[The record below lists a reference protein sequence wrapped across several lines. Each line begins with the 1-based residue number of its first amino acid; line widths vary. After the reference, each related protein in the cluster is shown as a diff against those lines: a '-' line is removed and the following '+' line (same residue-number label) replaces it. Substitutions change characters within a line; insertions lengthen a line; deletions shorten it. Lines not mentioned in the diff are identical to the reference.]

1 MKIRNIFPTLFLL
14 ILISLS
20 SYAQE
25 EEQSVE
31 RAQILSV
38 NINQETNT
46 VDATVLAPKINN
58 AVFNSTTAKFSE
70 LIDGKRYPMKFFR
83 FEEIGGQ
90 NQEVYSILFVLD
102 WSGSMREEQRLV
114 KAKKAIFNTIQSIS
128 LPPGSKFYLTA
139 FHDDIFENVEVNKSN
154 IEAELEKYYVP
165 LPRQGKGTDLYRA
178 TIVKTQEM
186 QNFEGN
192 KIILLLSDGENDLM
206 MNQHYKNTGTT
217 PPTPADVFNV
227 VSEEDAKSNLA
238 FYPIG
243 LGSRADTTFLK
254 RLPELTQN
262 SKDRYIYSESP
273 DDLLNIFLTVIAQYS
288 VTYRVK
294 LIPSREKEV
303 FKGES
308 RELQLDWQAKGLP
321 TAMLAF
327 YDYAGGSFIEPIN
340 LGISQSTYTTTFWLI
355 YMLIGAGIVGALLA
369 LLMYMVPW
377 LKKREFKTKYVI
389 PYVPEKNK
397 IRRDPITQDAFEE
410 GDDVVV
416 KCKQMTSLETWNAL
430 GHCPNYPNC
439 MEFADPCN
447 GSGGEDIQSNFFSQ
461 QGVFRVLN
469 WLWFGATG
477 GFAAW
482 VLYAIVQIVNVNWLY
497 NWTSSYFNSEEMT
510 ARLLELR
517 GGESFLK
524 NIPEMVDQTLIGL
537 FIGVCL
543 IIAIAVV
550 EERGHSR
557 KFSFWR
563 IFIRGTV
570 GVFVS
575 FLVFFSGYIF
585 QYLVLPQPFLAGI
598 IIWAIFGVAFGA
610 ILSLNSTVEAKKGI
624 IGGVISSLASY
635 LIYYGISYITPDDVL
650 AKLLS
655 FIALGGVLGALIVTV
670 LSNLEDFE
678 LIYLSPQEYT
688 GMKKPISKW
697 LKKGMEIYIGRSSK
711 CYVFVKW
718 EDEYVDDRHAKLI
731 YQGGSVHIIPLF
743 ETMVN
748 GVIVPENQKT
758 ALQGDDIIQL
768 GRYSI
773 SRMQYK
779 EKRS

>member
-1 MKIRNIFPTLFLL
+1 MRKNL
-14 ILISLS
+14 ILLAIILTVFSKGFSQDADQTL
-20 SYAQE
+20 E
-25 EEQSVE
+25 HL
-31 RAQILSV
+31 QILSV
-38 NINQETNT
+38 NISEETNT
-46 VDATVLAPKINN
+46 VNATVLAPKIGN
-58 AVFNSTTAKFSE
+58 AKFTHQTAKFTE
-70 LIDGKRYPMKFFR
+70 QIGGEVYPMSFYN
-83 FEEIGGQ
+83 FEEVGAQ
-90 NQEVYSILFVLD
+90 NQEIYSILFVLD
-102 WSGSMREEQRLV
+102 WSGSMRTEDRLI
-114 KAKKAIFNTIQSIS
+114 KAKRAIFNTIQSIT

-139 FHDDIFENVEVNKSN
+139 FHDDIFSNVEVNKSN
-154 IEAELEKYYVP
+154 IEAQLARYPVP
-165 LPRQGKGTDLYRA
+165 LPGQGKGTDLYRA
-178 TIVKTQEM
+178 VIRKTEQL
-186 QNFEGN
+186 QDFKGN
-192 KIILLLSDGENDLM
+192 KIILLLSDGENDLQL
-206 MNQHYKNTGTT
+206 NSFYRENNVT
-217 PPTPADVFNV
+217 PPTQEDVFNTILK
-227 VSEEDAKSNLA
+227 EDSTHNIA

-243 LGSRADTTFLK
+243 LGSGADTTFLK
-254 RLPELTQN
+254 KLPDLTKN
-262 SKDRYIYSESP
+262 TKDRYIYSNNP
-273 DDLLNIFLTVIAQYS
+273 DDLLNIFLSVIAQYS
-288 VTYRVK
+288 VTYRVQ
-294 LIPSREKEV
+294 LIPSPEV
-303 FKGES
+303 QTFKGEN
-308 RELQLDWQAKGLP
+308 RRLMLNWVAKGLP
-321 TAMLAF
+321 SAMIAS
-327 YDYAGGSFIEPIN
+327 YDYKGGSFIEPIN
-340 LGISQSTYTTTFWLI
+340 LGISQSTYTTSFWLI
-355 YMLIGAGIVGALLA
+355 HILIGTLLIGGLLA
-369 LLMYMVPW
+369 LLMYLVPW
-377 LKKREFKTKYVI
+377 LKKREFKSKYVI

-410 GDDVVV
+410 GDNVVV
-416 KCKQMTSLETWNAL
+416 KCKQMTSLATWEAL

-447 GSGGEDIQSNFFSQ
+447 GSGGEDMQGNFFSQ

-482 VLYAIVQIVNVNWLY
+482 VLYAIMQMINIEGLY
-497 NWTSSYFNSEEMT
+497 QSAFNLFNGERIRAS
-510 ARLLELR
+510 LLELR

-537 FIGVCL
+537 FLGACL
-543 IIAIAVV
+543 IIAIAWV

-563 IFIRGTV
+563 
-570 GVFVS
+570 VFVRGILGVLIS
-575 FLVFFSGYIF
+575 FIVFFTGYIF
-585 QYLVLPQPFLAGI
+585 QYLVLDNPFLAGI
-598 IIWAIFGVAFGA
+598 VIWAVFGVAFGA
-610 ILSLNSTVEAKKGI
+610 ILSINSTVELKKGI
-624 IGGVISSLASY
+624 FGGVISSLVCY
-635 LIYYGISYITPDDVL
+635 LIYFGLSAIAPDDVL
-650 AKLLS
+650 AKLIS
-655 FIALGGVLGALIVTV
+655 FIVLGGVLGALIVTV

-678 LIYLSPQEYT
+678 LIYLSPKEYT

-718 EDEYVDDRHAKLI
+718 EDEYVDDRHAKLV

>member
-1 MKIRNIFPTLFLL
+1 MKRNYSLLIFFAFLFLKVN
-14 ILISLS
+14 S
-20 SYAQE
+20 QE
-25 EEQSVE
+25 TEKKLEPLT
-31 RAQILSV
+31 ILSV
-38 NINQETNT
+38 NINQDEN
-46 VDATVLAPKINN
+46 VVEATVLAPKINN
-58 AVFNSTTAKFSE
+58 AVFNSNTAKFTE
-70 LIDGKRYPMKFFR
+70 LIDGKRHPMQFYR
-83 FEEIGGQ
+83 FEEIGSN
-90 NQEVYSILFVLD
+90 NQDVYSILFVLD
-102 WSGSMREEQRLV
+102 WSGSMRDEQRLV
-114 KAKKAIFNTIQSIS
+114 KAKEAIFNTIQSIT

-139 FHDDIFENVEVNKSN
+139 FHDDIFENVEVNKRN
-154 IEAELEKYYVP
+154 IEANLEQYYVP
-165 LPRQGKGTDLYRA
+165 PPRQGKGTDLYRA
-178 TIVKTQEM
+178 TIKKTQ
-186 QNFEGN
+186 QLKNFKGK
-192 KIILLLSDGENDLM
+192 KIILLLTDGENDLS
-206 MNQHYKNTGTT
+206 MNQHYKKSGET
-217 PPTPADVFNV
+217 PPTPDDVFRV
-227 VSEEDAKSNLA
+227 IAEEDAVSNMA

-243 LGSRADTTFLK
+243 LGSSADTTFLK
-254 RLPELTQN
+254 QIPGLTKN
-262 SKDRYIYSESP
+262 TKDRYIYSESP
-273 DDLLNIFLTVIAQYS
+273 DDLISIFLTVLSQYS
-288 VTYRVK
+288 VTYEVK
-294 LIPSREKEV
+294 LIPSREVEV

-308 RELQLDWQAKGLP
+308 REMRLVWQAKGLP
-321 TAMLAF
+321 SAMVDF
-327 YDYAGGSFIEPIN
+327 YDYAGGSFIEPVN
-340 LGISQSTYTTTFWLI
+340 LGISKSTYTTTFWLI
-355 YMLIGAGIVGALLA
+355 YMLIGAGIVGGLLA
-369 LLMYMVPW
+369 SLMYMVPY
-377 LKKREFKTKYVI
+377 LKKREFKNKFVV

-416 KCKQMTSLETWNAL
+416 KCKQMTSLGTWEAL

-439 MEFADPCN
+439 MEFSDPCN
-447 GSGGEDIQSNFFSQ
+447 GSGGEDIQGNFFSQ

-482 VLYAIVQIVNVNWLY
+482 VLYAIVQMVGADGLY
-497 NWTSSYFNSEEMT
+497 NWASGYFNSESMQ
-510 ARLLELR
+510 AKLLELR

-543 IIAIAVV
+543 ITAIAVV

-563 IFIRGTV
+563 VFIRGTV

-575 FLVFFSGYIF
+575 FAVFFSGYIF
-585 QYLVLPQPFLAGI
+585 QYLVLPQPFFAGI
-598 IIWAIFGVAFGA
+598 IIWAVFGIAFGA
-610 ILSLNSTVEAKKGI
+610 ILSLNSTVELKKGI
-624 IGGVISSLASY
+624 IGGVVSSLASY
-635 LIYYGISYITPDDVL
+635 LIYYGISAITPDDVL

-678 LIYLSPQEYT
+678 LIYLSPAEYT

-718 EDEYVDDRHAKLI
+718 EDEYVDDRHAKLV

-758 ALQGDDIIQL
+758 ALVGDDIIQL

>member
-1 MKIRNIFPTLFLL
+1 MKTTRNYSLLIFFLL
-14 ILISLS
+14 L
-20 SYAQE
+20 YFGGQAQE
-25 EEQSVE
+25 IENKLEPL
-31 RAQILSV
+31 QILSV
-38 NINQETNT
+38 NINQSEN
-46 VDATVLAPKINN
+46 VVEATVLAPKINN

-70 LIDGKRYPMKFFR
+70 QIDGKMYPMKFFR
-83 FEEIGGQ
+83 FEEVGTN
-90 NQEVYSILFVLD
+90 NQDIYSILFVLD
-102 WSGSMREEQRLV
+102 WSGSMREEDRLV
-114 KAKKAIFNTIQSIS
+114 KAKEAIFNTIQSIT

-154 IEAELEKYYVP
+154 IEANLAQYFVP
-165 LPRQGKGTDLYRA
+165 PVGKGKGTDLYRA
-178 TIVKTQEM
+178 TIVKTQQM
-186 QNFEGN
+186 KNFKGK
-192 KIILLLSDGENDLM
+192 KIILLLSDGENDLSL
-206 MNQHYKNTGTT
+206 NQHYRISGEV
-217 PPTPADVFNV
+217 PPTPDDVFNAIRQ
-227 VSEEDAKSNLA
+227 EDSTESIA

-243 LGSRADTTFLK
+243 LGKGADTTFLK
-254 RLPELTQN
+254 QIPELTKN
-262 SKDRYIYSESP
+262 PKDRYIYSESP
-273 DDLLNIFLTVIAQYS
+273 DDLINIFLTILSQYS
-288 VTYRVK
+288 VTYQVK
-294 LIPSREKEV
+294 LIPDPRVEV

-308 RELQLDWQAKGLP
+308 REMRLDWQAKGLP
-321 TAMLAF
+321 SAMVDF
-327 YDYAGGSFIEPIN
+327 YPYQGGSFIEPVN
-340 LGISQSTYTTTFWLI
+340 LGISQSTYNTTFWLM
-355 YMLIGAGIVGALLA
+355 YMLIGAGIVGGLLA
-369 LLMYMVPW
+369 LLMYLVPF
-377 LKKREFKTKYVI
+377 LKKREFKTKYVV

-397 IRRDPITQDAFEE
+397 VRRDPITQDAFDE

-416 KCKQMTSLETWNAL
+416 KCKQMTSLATWEAL

-439 MEFADPCN
+439 MEFGDPCN
-447 GSGGEDIQSNFFSQ
+447 GSGGEDIQSHFFSQ
-461 QGVFRVLN
+461 QGIFRVLN

-482 VLYAIVQIVNVNWLY
+482 ILYAIFQIINVNWLY
-497 NWTSSYFNSEEMT
+497 EATSSYFNGEGMKD
-510 ARLLELR
+510 RLMELR

-524 NIPEMVDQTLIGL
+524 NIQEMVDQTMIGL
-537 FIGVCL
+537 FIGACL

-557 KFSFWR
+557 QFSFWR

-575 FLVFFSGYIF
+575 FAIFFSGYIF

-598 IIWAIFGVAFGA
+598 VIWAVFGIAFGA
-610 ILSLNSTVEAKKGI
+610 ILSLNSTVELKKGI
-624 IGGVISSLASY
+624 IGGVVSSLASY
-635 LIYYGISYITPDDVL
+635 LIYYGISAITPDDVL

-711 CYVFVKW
+711 CYVFIKW

-758 ALQGDDIIQL
+758 ALEGDDIIQL